1 MAILT
6 LFFIGTLEFVLINCC
21 LPNCVTLINPVKLSS
36 TFVSYSRGPDAN
48 NEICSFPFPLVT
60 LRVTCKSGRRLSSFL
75 SFKERIP
82 KLVRLRIYVLSI
94 AEFYSN
100 LYLYNNLDMLNER
113 WTFVRL
119 YPQKNDF
126 WSSGGC
132 AFDPRLGLRNGF
144 SEDRAWRTFISHSKY
159 LQAPTIQNIYL
170 NLDMYLFIAKAPV
183 DVGVFGSLR
192 RPPWHKW
199 SIFIFRAFAR
209 DFTGWKRNLVIN
221 ISAQQKTRSRAMKN
235 NKV

>member
-1 MAILT
+1 MTSTTNQTGTLKSALHTIYLILDYSNLRNFFFIMAILT

-113 WTFVRL
+113 
-119 YPQKNDF
+119 
-126 WSSGGC
+126 
-132 AFDPRLGLRNGF
+132 
-144 SEDRAWRTFISHSKY
+144 
-159 LQAPTIQNIYL
+159 
-170 NLDMYLFIAKAPV
+170 
-183 DVGVFGSLR
+183 
-192 RPPWHKW
+192 
-199 SIFIFRAFAR
+199 
-209 DFTGWKRNLVIN
+209 
-221 ISAQQKTRSRAMKN
+221 
-235 NKV
+235 